1 MSDRKAESDEARRAS
16 QHEQVKSHIESD
28 VGAEIAAGAD
38 RVTEDRARV
47 EQVASK
53 LRGKAIHEVEGTEA
67 EVERARATARVS
79 QVVDYVFYL
88 IYGLLGI
95 RFVLALLA
103 ARPGAGFYQFI
114 QSVTDPLYAPFRGIL
129 PGLTTT
135 GGSTVASS
143 VAFAIGIYIL
153 LHLAVKGL
161 LRLIAHRRTA
171 V

>member
-1 MSDRKAESDEARRAS
+1 MSDRKAASDEARRAS
-16 QHEQVKSHIESD
+16 QHEQVKTHIESD
-28 VGAEIAAGAD
+28 VGAEITAGAD
-38 RVTEDRARV
+38 RVVDDRARV

-53 LRGKAIHEVEGTEA
+53 LRGKAIREVEGTEA

-88 IYGLLGI
+88 VYGLLGI
-95 RFVLALLA
+95 RFVLALLG
-103 ARPGAGFYQFI
+103 ARSGAGFSQFI

-129 PGLTTT
+129 PSLTT